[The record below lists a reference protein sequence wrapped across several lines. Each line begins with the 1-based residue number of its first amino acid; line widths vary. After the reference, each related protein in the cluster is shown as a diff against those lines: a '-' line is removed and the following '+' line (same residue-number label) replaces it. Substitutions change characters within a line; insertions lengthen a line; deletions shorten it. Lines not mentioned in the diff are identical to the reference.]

1 MGSWFFWCSE
11 DDFVCFPSTARLPN
25 CPEVYCGSAG
35 YMAPEPCR
43 WTNKIYTEQL
53 ERSLPRGGGA
63 CTAIISIL
71 IFQDQLLWQNIHS
84 NQLSSD
90 LGHPIGLAAEIWCI
104 VQIFLTVFWVE
115 IPSPAPAGPLL
126 WIKSLATSPAK
137 SYEWS
142 PANWADLFTIS
153 SFRFP
158 TLKKRTF
165 KNTKSIRATRQSQK
179 SRNQCQRTPPPPP
192 YCAPPLSNQQGST
205 ITLHNIWA
213 PQARFFGNTPPIIEI

>member
-1 MGSWFFWCSE
+1 MIL
-11 DDFVCFPSTARLPN
+11 FVFLRRPGYQTARRFIVVVL
-25 CPEVYCGSAG
+25 VIWRLSRVAG
-35 YMAPEPCR
+35 QIKYIRNNWNVLC
-43 WTNKIYTEQL
+43 L
-53 ERSLPRGGGA
+53 GGGGG

-165 KNTKSIRATRQSQK
+165 KKSGNAVIFDFSFF
-179 SRNQCQRTPPPPP
+179 QRHRMNVRSGS
-192 YCAPPLSNQQGST
+192 CAPKESANDRPERVLTKNGL
-205 ITLHNIWA
+205 I
-213 PQARFFGNTPPIIEI
+213 F

>member
-1 MGSWFFWCSE
+1 MIL
-11 DDFVCFPSTARLPN
+11 FVFLRRPGYQTARRFIVVVL
-25 CPEVYCGSAG
+25 VIWRLSRVAG
-35 YMAPEPCR
+35 QIKYIRNNWNVLC
-43 WTNKIYTEQL
+43 L
-53 ERSLPRGGGA
+53 GGGG

-165 KNTKSIRATRQSQK
+165 KKSGNADIFDFSFF
-179 SRNQCQRTPPPPP
+179 QRHRMNVRSGS
-192 YCAPPLSNQQGST
+192 CAPKESANDRPERVLTKNGL
-205 ITLHNIWA
+205 I
-213 PQARFFGNTPPIIEI
+213 F

>member
-53 ERSLPRGGGA
+53 ERSLPRGGGG

-90 LGHPIGLAAEIWCI
+90 IGHPIGLAAEIWCI

-165 KNTKSIRATRQSQK
+165 KKSGNAVIFDFSFF
-179 SRNQCQRTPPPPP
+179 QRHRMNVRSGS
-192 YCAPPLSNQQGST
+192 CAPKESANDRPERVLTKNGL
-205 ITLHNIWA
+205 I
-213 PQARFFGNTPPIIEI
+213 F